1 MPSPFSN
8 SNPRLS
14 NGRNPQSPQDPV
26 VFDVKC
32 MKDKGE
38 SQFIAERIIA
48 REITRRRQTILK
60 QKCRQ
65 GNIKLSVLCLCAK
78 CYTRIS
84 NGALF
89 KKEDLI

>member
-32 MKDKGE
+32 TKDKRE
-38 SQFIAERIIA
+38 SQFIVEWIIA
-48 REITRRRQTILK
+48 REILRRRQTILK
-60 QKCRQ
+60 QKCKR
-65 GNIKLSVLCLCAK
+65 NTTV
-78 CYTRIS
+78 
-84 NGALF
+84 
-89 KKEDLI
+89 

>member
-14 NGRNPQSPQDPV
+14 IGQNPQSPRDPV

-32 MKDKGE
+32 TIDKGK

-48 REITRRRQTILK
+48 
-60 QKCRQ
+60 
-65 GNIKLSVLCLCAK
+65 
-78 CYTRIS
+78 
-84 NGALF
+84 
-89 KKEDLI
+89 